1 MLKHLETNLP
11 SLEEAADATPRYRS
25 GAVAR
30 MVRMPVATLRIWE
43 RRYHVA
49 APATTPTGH
58 RLYTGADVQRLA
70 LLKQLT
76 DMGHAIG
83 SLAGLDI
90 HGLRQ
95 VAATHVRS
103 LTVAQPAAPTLPAAR
118 RIAVVGDGLLRR
130 MQAPGLLHRLGQ
142 AIEVAA
148 VFGSVAEATRPPE
161 GLRLDTL
168 LVQVAGLHAEWLVP
182 LQTAAA
188 ALRVRRVVVCHG
200 FGATTVRNAFEAAG
214 VVLLQ
219 GVQSDRALADVLRSP
234 SPAWPQADAE
244 VATDEDPMP
253 AREMSTLNGQ
263 APGAAELHA
272 LVGAMQVAPRRYLDT
287 TLVDFASLSSTIAC
301 ECPRHVAELLML
313 LSQFESYSS
322 ECSQASPADADLHAY
337 LQHVAGVTRGL
348 FESALERVAVHEGLM
363 LPA

>member
-1 MLKHLETNLP
+1 MLKHLETNP
-11 SLEEAADATPRYRS
+11 SSSDETADATPRYRS

-83 SLAGLDI
+83 ALAGLDI
-90 HGLRQ
+90 QALRQ

-103 LTVAQPAAPTLPAAR
+103 LTVAQPVTRTLPAAR

-142 AIEVAA
+142 EIEVAA
-148 VFGSVAEATRPPE
+148 VFGSVTEATSPPQ
-161 GLRLDTL
+161 GLQLDTL
-168 LVQVAGLHAEWLVP
+168 LAQVAGLHAEWLAP
-182 LQTAAA
+182 LQAAAA
-188 ALRVRRVVVCHG
+188 ALKVRRVVVCHG
-200 FGATTVRNAFEAAG
+200 FGTAAARQAFEAAG

-219 GVQSDRALADVLRSP
+219 GVQSDRALADALRSP
-234 SPAWPQADAE
+234 
-244 VATDEDPMP
+244 T
-253 AREMSTLNGQ
+253 STLPPSDGETPVDTSLASTHAWSAGNGH
-263 APGAAELHA
+263 GAESTELHA
-272 LVGAMQVAPRRYLDT
+272 LIGAMRVAPRRYLDT
-287 TLVDFASLSSTIAC
+287 TLVDLASLSSTIAC

-322 ECSQASPADADLHAY
+322 ECSHASQADADLHAY
-337 LQHVAGVTRGL
+337 LQRVAGVARGL
-348 FESALERVAVHEGLM
+348 FEAALERVAVHEGLM